1 MDQLHGKN
9 QKISDFHLSHVE
21 TQGKINGDTGRMETR
36 MQEQVRGEKHSKS
49 FALTFC
55 LCYDNI
61 KQVPVRREAQSGSLR
76 DFSLSQQL
84 PVANTQGTTQEEAPQ
99 KHCSYATE
107 PAMKALS
114 ASEVHKGI
122 V

>member
-1 MDQLHGKN
+1 
-9 QKISDFHLSHVE
+9 
-21 TQGKINGDTGRMETR
+21 
-36 MQEQVRGEKHSKS
+36 MQEQVRGEKHSKR
-49 FALTFC
+49 FALSCC

-84 PVANTQGTTQEEAPQ
+84 PVTNTQGTTQEEAPQ

-107 PAMKALS
+107 PAVKSLS
-114 ASEVHKGI
+114 SSEVHKGI
-122 V
+122 L